1 MSIYIERR
9 MFIIKKTIIVLLAV
23 AALISVFV
31 MLSLNGDKTDVNVEG
46 GSSSSAEL
54 RGVAKYKN
62 TLVGSWVQEGKTET
76 YMTYNED
83 GTCVVDGGNA
93 RWLISDSGYLKIDYF
108 SRTDRYAYIEIVNDE
123 KIKFINPEDK
133 SQYVIF
139 YKQ

>member
-83 GTCVVDGGNA
+83 GTCVVDGGDA
-93 RWLISDSGYLKIDYF
+93 RWLISESGYLKIDFF
-108 SRTDRYAYIEIVNDE
+108 SRTDWYATIEIIDNDT
-123 KIKFINPEDK
+123 IKLINNENK
-133 SQYVIF
+133 SQYIIF
-139 YKQ
+139 NKQ